1 VKPLDNYEELTLI
14 CMDGVKI
21 TAWFIKQHAH
31 PSDGRSS
38 SACPTIIFLVR
49 PAALLYAPVLVY

>member
-1 VKPLDNYEELTLI
+1 MKPLDNYEELTLV

-21 TAWFIKQHAH
+21 TAWFIKQHER

-38 SACPTIIFLVR
+38 STCPTIIFLVR
-49 PAALLYAPVLVY
+49 PLAFWHAPAPV